1 MSIHV
6 IDDSRYLYDKGKHR
20 FSLKRRQ
27 QHKGNP
33 TDIKSIFSE
42 RNPCEFNGYCRESP
56 ECTLNICL

>member
-1 MSIHV
+1 MIV
-6 IDDSRYLYDKGKHR
+6 VYDKGKHR

-42 RNPCEFNGYCRESP
+42 RNPCEFNGYCREFLDV
-56 ECTLNICL
+56 TGM